1 MDAMATLLPFFCFSS
16 SSPFFRLFS
25 LSFPAL
31 FLSLCLYHAPMPVHV
46 EKRVRKMEER
56 GQWHEMKTFKASVI
70 FTEVFN
76 PFRDIIRG
84 RNKIDGTGVVVGI
97 GEGDG
102 KRNA

>member
-1 MDAMATLLPFFCFSS
+1 MATLLPFAFLP
-16 SSPFFRLFS
+16 SSPFCRFFISFSS
-25 LSFPAL
+25 LSSRY
-31 FLSLCLYHAPMPVHV
+31 LSLSHALMPVHV
-46 EKRVRKMEER
+46 EKKRARERWRR

-84 RNKIDGTGVVVGI
+84 RNKIDGTRVPA
-97 GEGDG
+97 EWRGDG